1 MKKAKDW
8 ARQLCSVIQS
18 AQKRPVWNFQPDHF
32 QLIGLLL
39 DRFRGCHLK
48 CWSCGSQ
55 DDPMVRTRH
64 KRWVWMLPAWNIPG
78 LLFTTGCNVMP
89 GVLSDG
95 SGCRLIPNSR
105 SVFHY
110 QFQCNAWCTKQWV
123 WMLPES
129 KIPSLLFWA
138 KYWSWFYFDGKLFL
152 RNLCMDGEENTH
164 SIKQSYNCWRLFF
177 TSKIWNKGF

>member
-8 ARQLCSVIQS
+8 ARQLCSVIPH

-32 QLIGLLL
+32 QLIGLLF

-89 GVLSDG
+89 GVLSNG
-95 SGCRLIPNSR
+95 SGCCLSQKFPVCYYGPNIDHDFISMENCSLETCAWTGRRTPIQLNKVTIVEDFFSLVR
-105 SVFHY
+105 SE
-110 QFQCNAWCTKQWV
+110 TKV
-123 WMLPES
+123 S
-129 KIPSLLFWA
+129 NVI
-138 KYWSWFYFDGKLFL
+138 LFL
-152 RNLCMDGEENTH
+152 RIVF
-164 SIKQSYNCWRLFF
+164 SFI
-177 TSKIWNKGF
+177 